1 MWVDAEYT
9 NPRPEKA
16 VTGNEMET
24 QLFMVRLWHV
34 EVVPYVQATNGGA
47 INEVADKWHG
57 KVEQIIKGEARTF
70 TDWDAMI
77 RFLDD
82 MMLRR
87 PAGPIQEWRMYFD
100 SQRQVADIV

>member
-1 MWVDAEYT
+1 MWVDAAYT
-9 NPRPEKA
+9 NPRPANA
-16 VTGNEMET
+16 VADNEMES

-34 EVVPYVQATNGGA
+34 EVVPYEQAANGGA
-47 INEVADKWHG
+47 VNEVPHTWHG
-57 KVEQIIKGEARTF
+57 KVEHIIKGEARTF
-70 TDWDAMI
+70 TDWDTMI

-100 SQRQVADIV
+100 SQRLVADIV